1 MELTEKQALLEA
13 ASALITSPEAH
24 SLLEALDSIFPL
36 ARVGHPVGL
45 SGDAAALNPMLRLR
59 LKDVE
64 AYGRVLDMVESKRLS
79 LGYDSLRKGTAAD
92 RGYDKVEYMR
102 QFMDQ
107 KRERQRLAAAVENI
121 RRPERDKLVGNARL
135 EFMRR
140 QSMRWKELRDE
151 AMEHARHQ
159 NGGTMTET
167 LRKNTLDRFWTAVD
181 DDLAAKMEAAKR
193 AALTPQRGVPG
204 DDMADLLAVLNLPAR

>member
-13 ASALITSPEAH
+13 ATALITSPTAH
-24 SLLEALDSIFPL
+24 RLLEALDSVFPL

-45 SGDAAALNPMLRLR
+45 SGGAAALNPLLHLR
-59 LKDVE
+59 LKDTE

-79 LGYDSLRKGTAAD
+79 LGYEPLRKGTAAD

-121 RRPERDKLVGNARL
+121 RRPEPTGHFAFTNFSMTAR
-135 EFMRR
+135 
-140 QSMRWKELRDE
+140 S
-151 AMEHARHQ
+151 
-159 NGGTMTET
+159 G
-167 LRKNTLDRFWTAVD
+167 
-181 DDLAAKMEAAKR
+181 R
-193 AALTPQRGVPG
+193 A
-204 DDMADLLAVLNLPAR
+204 LLS